1 MNIPKTI
8 KSAEAKLTKLDGIV
22 SASQWERAAIVY
34 AFTEEGEVGG
44 DPTTA
49 AKVRS
54 DLGVMSFREFAAL
67 GIVGLK
73 SKNTVLKYHE
83 AWQSAIDDGEAL
95 PIAPGD
101 AFNEPE
107 LDFPPAVRT
116 SRQAGASVPR
126 TSDALKDD
134 NFIEEVVENMEVA
147 DLIPLINKAQK
158 KVDASTPSKK
168 VAKRDGLDTAVSA
181 LEMRVAVNDL
191 KAAEPAWSQDVRS
204 NVISHEIADGILGD
218 LKLIVELVSIAA
230 NGEMSN
236 PEELLR

>member
-34 AFTEEGEVGG
+34 AFTQEGEVGG

-107 LDFPPAVRT
+107 LDWPPEGRGPKR
-116 SRQAGASVPR
+116 SGATNPR
-126 TSDALKDD
+126 
-134 NFIEEVVENMEVA
+134 VVERLSDDEDMKEIVA
-147 DLIPLINKAQK
+147 AMPVIDLIPLINAAQK
-158 KVDASTPSKK
+158 KVNASQPSRPVSEAGPLDVMVSMTDMGDALY
-168 VAKRDGLDTAVSA
+168 R
-181 LEMRVAVNDL
+181 LE
-191 KAAEPAWSQDVRS
+191 KAEPEWSSAVKEGHINKDVYDEHFSRM
-204 NVISHEIADGILGD
+204 N
-218 LKLIVELVSIAA
+218 IVHTLMKMA
-230 NGEMSN
+230 GESEAFEMGV
-236 PEELLR
+236 PRP